1 MTRQITIVVIAG
13 IALIAA
19 GIGVGFGAKT
29 WLNKSVGA
37 VNVPRGGAATTTDD
51 VARRLTVRVG
61 FAVDVFADGV
71 PGARDL
77 ITDSRGRLLVS
88 QTGEGSVT
96 ALEDAD
102 GDGKAESS
110 YVILDG
116 LDGPHGLAFDCRGMA
131 ANPGYPC
138 QLYVAEHDTLS
149 RYSYDAGEANAAPTV
164 GPREELLEL
173 SAGAGD
179 RHKTRSLLFLPSPDD
194 DTLLISVGS
203 SCDACEDAGM
213 RGKVMAYDVRTGR
226 VTEYATGLRNA
237 VFMAIHP
244 ANGRV
249 YATEMGRDGL
259 GDNLPPDEVNVL
271 TKGGFY
277 GWPWLY
283 GASVRDQSFQP
294 TSNPLFVSEPRGS
307 AYDVPAHSAP
317 LGISFVPEEGWPE
330 GMWFDT
336 VIAYHG
342 SWNRSVPTGYKVVTV
357 KLGAPGEGTETDFVT
372 GFLTETG
379 EKLGRPVDV
388 LALPGGVLYI
398 TDDQRGAVYRVYR
411 TAGAN
416 AESVE

>member
-1 MTRQITIVVIAG
+1 MTRRITIVIVAG
-13 IALIAA
+13 IALVAA
-19 GIGVGFGAKT
+19 GIGAGFGAKT
-29 WLNKSVGA
+29 WLNKNAGA
-37 VNVPRGGAATTTDD
+37 VNVPRSGAATATDD
-51 VARRLTVRVG
+51 IARRLTVREG
-61 FAVDVFADGV
+61 FAVDVFADDV
-71 PGARDL
+71 PGARDI
-77 ITDSRGRLLVS
+77 ITDGRGRLLVS

-116 LDGPHGLAFDCRGMA
+116 LDSPHGLAFDCRGMV

-149 RYSYDAGEANAAPTV
+149 RYSYDAGEASVAPTV

-173 SAGAGD
+173 SAGVGD

-283 GASVRDQSFQP
+283 GASVRDQLFQP

-336 VIAYHG
+336 VLAYHG

-357 KLGAPGEGTETDFVT
+357 KHGAPGEGTETDFVT
-372 GFLTETG
+372 GFLTESG
-379 EKLGRPVDV
+379 EKLGRPADV

-416 AESVE
+416 GESVE